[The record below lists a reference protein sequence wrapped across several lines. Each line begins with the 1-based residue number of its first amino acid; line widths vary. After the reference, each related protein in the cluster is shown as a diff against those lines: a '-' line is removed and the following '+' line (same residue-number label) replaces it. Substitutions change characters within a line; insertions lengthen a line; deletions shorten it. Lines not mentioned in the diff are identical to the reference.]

1 MHLIASTLRRATV
14 VGITAGALWGCPGP
28 GTGSGATDAS
38 VCQPPC
44 ERSDAGD
51 ADDAADAAPDATRS
65 DAGDAAPDAKWP
77 DAGPAAP
84 DASDPLADGGCVGT
98 SSKGERLPLDMYVML
113 DQSGSMND
121 GLSNGSQKWTA
132 VSEALLS
139 FLAQP
144 GMEGVSV
151 GLQYFPLPDGRQ
163 CPSIQL
169 CAADS
174 DCTCGPCL
182 FPLCVGGGGAS
193 CDPKAYAAT
202 EVEIAPMASA
212 AASLRDSIGRHSP
225 AGGTP
230 TSAALQGAI
239 DHARAW
245 ASDPARSNHVVIV
258 VLATDGLPTDCDL
271 DLAVIGGI
279 AAGGANQSPTIRTF
293 VIGVGEALDN
303 LNGIAQSGGTTSAII
318 VDTAADV
325 NLQFLDALNRIRG
338 TAIGCSYVIP
348 SPMGG
353 QQVDYDFVNVRYQ
366 PGNGAAASSLVRVQS
381 AAACAGKS
389 DAWYY
394 DDPAAPKQILLC
406 PETCTSVESD
416 ATGEVDVVLGC
427 KTIGPN

>member
-1 MHLIASTLRRATV
+1 MHLIASILRRAMV
-14 VGITAGALWGCPGP
+14 VGITAGALWSCTSP
-28 GTGSGATDAS
+28 GTGSWTADAS
-38 VCQPPC
+38 SCQPPC

-51 ADDAADAAPDATRS
+51 AGDAAPDATRS

-121 GLSNGSQKWTA
+121 GLSDGTPKWNA
-132 VSEALLS
+132 VTEAILS

-151 GLQYFPLPDGRQ
+151 GLQYFPLPDRQ
-163 CPSIQL
+163 CPTVPQL

-182 FPLCVGGGGAS
+182 ILVCAGVAIDS
-193 CDPKAYAAT
+193 CDPKTYAAT

-212 AASLRDSIGRHSP
+212 ATSIRDSIGRHIP
-225 AGGTP
+225 TGGTP

-245 ASDPARSNHVVIV
+245 AADPARSNHVVVV
-258 VLATDGLPTDCDL
+258 VLATDGLPTECDL
-271 DLAVIGGI
+271 DFTVIGGI
-279 AAGGANQSPTIRTF
+279 AAGGAIQNPTIRTF

-303 LNGIAQSGGTTSAII
+303 LNSIAQSGGTTSAII
-318 VDTAADV
+318 VDPAADV
-325 NLQFLDALNRIRG
+325 NLQFLEALNRIRG
-338 TAIGCSYVIP
+338 AAIGCSYVIP
-348 SPMGG
+348 SPTGG
-353 QQVDYDFVNVRYQ
+353 QQVNYDYVNVRYQ
-366 PGNGAAASSLVRVQS
+366 PGNGTQASNLVRVQS

-394 DDPAAPKQILLC
+394 DDPATPKQILLC

-416 ATGEVDVVLGC
+416 ATGEVNVVLGC